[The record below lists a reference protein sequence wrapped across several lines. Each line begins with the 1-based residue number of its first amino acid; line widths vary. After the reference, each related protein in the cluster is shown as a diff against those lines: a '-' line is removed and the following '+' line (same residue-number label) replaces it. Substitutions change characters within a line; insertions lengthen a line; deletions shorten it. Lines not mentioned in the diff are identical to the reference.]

1 MSCHGPASAPVEG
14 RSGTATVAP
23 IPATVRVLLVGGPN
37 VGKST
42 LFNALTGAR
51 QHTTNAPGTTVELAT
66 GTWRTAG
73 HSRAGHNRAG
83 HNRAGH
89 SKAGYS
95 GAGQGT
101 AARGAAGDTTV
112 VSATERAI
120 VDLPGTYSLLA
131 RSADEEVT
139 AGAVQ
144 ELARSC
150 AEGGGQPGVVVVV
163 LDATALGRSLYL
175 LAQVAETGVPLV
187 VALTMLD
194 LAPRAKDSPTAAM
207 DPDTLAVALA
217 ASLGVPVVPM
227 DARNRTAGGV
237 SELGLA
243 VDAVAANPTRVIGI
257 APPGSSFRSGTGTA
271 AFPSGTRMAAWQQ
284 QDASLP
290 DLTQEL
296 AHAETLFAWV
306 EAVTEQVTTCLA
318 RPLSPGAPGKAAA
331 TSGHR
336 SSGPLRRTFSDR
348 VDTILLN
355 PWAGI
360 PVFLAV
366 VWLLFELTTRFAA
379 PIQGAIGQLVNG
391 PLASG
396 VTWLLGLFGLADS
409 WVQGLLVDGV
419 LVGVGT
425 VLTFLPVMTVM
436 FAALGVLED
445 SGYLARAAFVA
456 DRAMRSLGLDG
467 RALLPLIVGF
477 GCNLPALAATRTLP
491 HARQRLL
498 TGLLIPLTSCSA
510 RLTVYVLLAGAFFP
524 DHAGTVIFAMYLT
537 SVLLVLGG
545 GLLLRRTAFRDVRA
559 GPLMLVLPPYQ
570 RPHLRTL
577 SMSVRMRVGAFV
589 VRAGKIIVITMVFV
603 WALMAVPVTG
613 QHPIGHVPVADSLY
627 YNVAS
632 GIAPVFTPAGFG
644 NDHAAAALMTG
655 FVAKEVVV
663 GSFAQS
669 YAVAEPGNSSG
680 AQSLGERLR
689 SSFTESSGGHGGAAA
704 LAFMVFLLAYTP
716 CVAALAEQRRLFG
729 WRPAASALTAQLAG
743 AWVLAVLVFQVGSL
757 L

>member
-1 MSCHGPASAPVEG
+1 MPAASSA
-14 RSGTATVAP
+14 A
-23 IPATVRVLLVGGPN
+23 VRVLLVGGPN

-66 GTWRTAG
+66 GTWRTG
-73 HSRAGHNRAG
+73 GRGTGGRG
-83 HNRAGH
+83 LP
-89 SKAGYS
+89 
-95 GAGQGT
+95 GQG
-101 AARGAAGDTTV
+101 AAS
-112 VSATERAI
+112 SATERAI

-131 RSADEEVT
+131 RSADEQVT
-139 AGAVQ
+139 ADAVQ
-144 ELARSC
+144 ELGAGFG
-150 AEGGGQPGVVVVV
+150 EGGRQQGVVVVV
-163 LDATALGRSLYL
+163 LDATALARSLYL

-194 LAPRAKDSPTAAM
+194 LSAAATDSPTATMA
-207 DPDTLAVALA
+207 PEALAAALA
-217 ASLGVPVVPM
+217 ASLGVPVVPV
-227 DARNRTAGGV
+227 DSRNRTDGG
-237 SELGLA
+237 LRRLAHA
-243 VDAVAANPTRVIGI
+243 VDAVADHPRRVTGI
-257 APPGSSFRSGTGTA
+257 AAP
-271 AFPSGTRMAAWQQ
+271 
-284 QDASLP
+284 DVASC
-290 DLTQEL
+290 DHGHEI
-296 AHAETLFAWV
+296 AHAEVLFSWV
-306 EAVTEQVTTCLA
+306 EQVASALTPEPASAAPGQRL
-318 RPLSPGAPGKAAA
+318 PSPGWHG
-331 TSGHR
+331 R
-336 SSGPLRRTFSDR
+336 QTFSDR
-348 VDTILLN
+348 LDTVLLN

-366 VWLLFELTTRFAA
+366 VWLLFELTTAFAA
-379 PIQGAIGQLVNG
+379 PLQSAIGQLVNG
-391 PLASG
+391 PLASA
-396 VTWLLGLFGLADS
+396 VTWALGQFGLADG
-409 WVQGLLVDGV
+409 WLQGLLVDGL

-425 VLTFLPVMTVM
+425 VATFLPVMAVM

-524 DHAGTVIFAMYLT
+524 DHAGTVIFAMYLS
-537 SVLLVLGG
+537 SVLLVLGA
-545 GLLLRRTAFRDVRA
+545 GLLLRRTAFRDVRS

-577 SMSVRMRVGAFV
+577 GMSVRLRVEAFV
-589 VRAGKIIVITMVFV
+589 LRAGKIIVVTMIIV

-613 QHPIGHVPVADSLY
+613 SHPVGHVPVGDSLY
-627 YNVAS
+627 YKVAS

-669 YAVAEPGNSSG
+669 YSVAEPGTPTR
-680 AQSLGERLR
+680 AASLGERLR
-689 SSFTESSGGHGGAAA
+689 ASFGDSSDGHGGAAA
-704 LAFMVFLLAYTP
+704 MAFMVFLLAYTP

-729 WRPAASALTAQLAG
+729 WRPTASALAAQLAG
-743 AWVLAVLVFQVGSL
+743 AWVLAVLVFQVGSRL
-757 L
+757 

>member
-1 MSCHGPASAPVEG
+1 MSCHGPASSPVPG
-14 RSGTATVAP
+14 RSGTATLAGTTAP
-23 IPATVRVLLVGGPN
+23 SRVLLVGCPN

-66 GTWRTAG
+66 GTWRTARQAPPG
-73 HSRAGHNRAG
+73 QGP
-83 HNRAGH
+83 
-89 SKAGYS
+89 AGYN
-95 GAGQGT
+95 
-101 AARGAAGDTTV
+101 AAGSV
-112 VSATERAI
+112 TERVI

-131 RSADEEVT
+131 RSSDEQVT
-139 AGAVQ
+139 ADTVR
-144 ELARSC
+144 ELARSYG
-150 AEGGGQPGVVVVV
+150 EGGGQPGVVVVV
-163 LDATALGRSLYL
+163 LDATALARSLYL

-194 LAPRAKDSPTAAM
+194 LAPTATDWPGAAM
-207 DPDTLAVALA
+207 EPGTLAAALA

-227 DARNRTAGGV
+227 DARSRTAGGGG
-237 SELGLA
+237 ELASA
-243 VDAVAANPTRVIGI
+243 VDAIAQYPRGVTGLVRAASPFCCGR
-257 APPGSSFRSGTGTA
+257 TA
-271 AFPSGTRMAAWQQ
+271 AAWQH
-284 QDASLP
+284 DAPVP
-290 DLTQEL
+290 DMTQEL
-296 AHAETLFAWV
+296 AHAERLFEWV
-306 EAVTEQVTTCLA
+306 EQVSEQVTTCLA
-318 RPLSPGAPGKAAA
+318 RPLPSVAHGKAAT
-331 TSGHR
+331 TSVRR
-336 SSGPLRRTFSDR
+336 SPGTLRRTFSDR
-348 VDTILLN
+348 VDAVLLN

-366 VWLLFELTTRFAA
+366 VWMLFELTTRFAA
-379 PIQGAIGQLVNG
+379 PLQGAIGQLVNG
-391 PLASG
+391 PMASA
-396 VTWLLGLFGLADS
+396 VTWFLGLFGLADS
-409 WVQGLLVDGV
+409 WVQGLLVDGL

-425 VLTFLPVMTVM
+425 VLTFLPVMAVM

-704 LAFMVFLLAYTP
+704 LVFMVFLLAYTP

>member
-1 MSCHGPASAPVEG
+1 MSCHTDATVAGH
-14 RSGTATVAP
+14 SGTATLGP
-23 IPATVRVLLVGGPN
+23 LPDTLRVLLVGGPN

-51 QHTTNAPGTTVELAT
+51 QRTTNAPGTTVELAT
-66 GTWRTAG
+66 GTWRTPGRGPAG
-73 HSRAGHNRAG
+73 RVRAQHDTAQHDTAG
-83 HNRAGH
+83 RGPAGRDT
-89 SKAGYS
+89 AGRDTA
-95 GAGQGT
+95 GRDTAGRDTAGQ
-101 AARGAAGDTTV
+101 
-112 VSATERAI
+112 SMSCPATERAI

-131 RSADEEVT
+131 RSADEQVT
-139 AGAVQ
+139 ADAVQ
-144 ELARSC
+144 ELARNFGEAS
-150 AEGGGQPGVVVVV
+150 GQRGVVVVV
-163 LDATALGRSLYL
+163 LDATVLARSLYL

-194 LAPRAKDSPTAAM
+194 LSPTATDSPTAAVE
-207 DPDTLAVALA
+207 PDALA
-217 ASLGVPVVPM
+217 AALEASLGVPVVPV
-227 DARNRTAGGV
+227 DSRNRADGGLP
-237 SELGLA
+237 ELGRA
-243 VDAVAANPTRVIGI
+243 VDAVAAHPRRVTGI
-257 APPGSSFRSGTGTA
+257 SRQPFTLDSDLAR
-271 AFPSGTRMAAWQQ
+271 
-284 QDASLP
+284 
-290 DLTQEL
+290 DLT
-296 AHAETLFAWV
+296 HAEMLFSWV
-306 EAVTEQVTTCLA
+306 EQVTTCVTPELPSA
-318 RPLSPGAPGKAAA
+318 AYGEGAA
-331 TSGHR
+331 TSSPR
-336 SSGPLRRTFSDR
+336 SPGPLRRTFSDR
-348 VDTILLN
+348 VDTVLLN

-379 PIQGAIGQLVNG
+379 PLQSAIGQLVNG
-391 PLASG
+391 PLAAA

-409 WVQGLLVDGV
+409 WVRGLLVDGL

-425 VLTFLPVMTVM
+425 VLTFLPVMAVM

-498 TGLLIPLTSCSA
+498 TGMLIPLTSCSA
-510 RLTVYVLLAGAFFP
+510 RLTVYVLMAGAFFP
-524 DHAGTVIFAMYLT
+524 DHAGTVIFAMYLG

-545 GLLLRRTAFRDVRA
+545 GLLLRRTAFRDVYA

-577 SMSVRMRVGAFV
+577 SISVRMRVGSFV
-589 VRAGKIIVITMVFV
+589 VRAGKIIVITMVIV

-613 QHPIGHVPVADSLY
+613 QHSVGHVPVADSLY
-627 YNVAS
+627 YSVAS
-632 GIAPVFTPAGFG
+632 GIAPVLRPAGFG

-669 YAVAEPGNSSG
+669 YAVAEPGSPTR
-680 AQSLGERLR
+680 AESLGERLR
-689 SSFTESSGGHGGAAA
+689 ASFAESSGGHGGAAA

-729 WRPAASALTAQLAG
+729 WRPTASALTAQLAG
-743 AWVLAVLVFQVGSL
+743 AWVLAVLVFQVGSRL
-757 L
+757 